1 MSASVTTN
9 RAPVASASIAE
20 RYVQVRG
27 VTAGLCTGF
36 SAEDQM
42 VQSMPDASPTKWH
55 LAHTTWFFETF
66 LLKPHLPGYRPFH
79 PDFTF
84 LFNSYYKQVGSHP
97 NRSFRGLFSRPALEE
112 VRAYRDYVDDH
123 MARLIGTATGDVAK
137 LIVLGLNHEQQHQ
150 ELIVT
155 DIKHALWSNPLRPA
169 WKNDPPSPET
179 EVPPLRWIA
188 FDEGLYSLGLP
199 SSASVAGDEAFD
211 FSFDNETPR
220 HQVFVHRFSL
230 ASRLVTNGDYTEFM
244 RDGGYSRPELWLSDG
259 WDTVC
264 SQRWNAPLYWEEHD
278 GEWRVFTV
286 NGMQPVVMSEP
297 VCHVSY
303 YEADAFARW
312 AGARLPLESEWE
324 LAASSFPIAGNFLD
338 SGLFHPCSAGDLA
351 GRPGRRPAGPPDHQL
366 TQSSDDEVTRCSDGE
381 MFGSVWQWTSSPY
394 TAYPG
399 FAPAPGAL
407 GEYNGKF
414 MSGQMVLRGGSCA
427 TPQSH
432 IRATYRNFFPPHARW
447 QFMGVR
453 LAK

>member
-1 MSASVTTN
+1 MTTSVTT
-9 RAPVASASIAE
+9 RPRVEAAFLTQQYAK
-20 RYVQVRG
+20 VRQ
-27 VTAGLCTGF
+27 TTTGLCTGLTL
-36 SAEDQM
+36 EDHM

-66 LLKPHLPGYRPFH
+66 LLKPSLPGYQLFH

-97 NRSFRGLFSRPALEE
+97 NRSFRGLFSRPSLDE
-112 VRAYRDYVDDH
+112 VHAYREYVDVN
-123 MARLIGTATGDVAK
+123 MAQLIESADAELAK

-155 DIKHALWSNPLRPA
+155 DIKHGLWSNPLRPA
-169 WKNDPPSPET
+169 WQHNPPSPES
-179 EVPPLRWIA
+179 EVPAVEWRE
-188 FDEGLYSLGLP
+188 FEEGLYPTGCT
-199 SSASVAGDEAFD
+199 AGALVRDGD

-220 HQVFVHRFSL
+220 HQIFLNRYRL
-230 ASRLVTNGDYTEFM
+230 ASRLVTNGEYLEFM
-244 RDGGYSRPELWLSDG
+244 RDGGYTRPELWLSDG
-259 WDTVC
+259 WDRINAE
-264 SQRWNAPLYWEEHD
+264 RWTAPLYWEEHD

-286 NGMQPVVMSEP
+286 NGVQPVVMSEP

-303 YEADAFARW
+303 YEADAFAHW

-324 LAASSFPIAGNFLD
+324 VAASQAPIEGNFLD
-338 SGLFHPCSAGDLA
+338 SGKLHPMGAPIKPSVGLS
-351 GRPGRRPAGPPDHQL
+351 GVVDHQI
-366 TQSSDDEVTRCSDGE
+366 TRSSDLQ
-381 MFGSVWQWTSSPY
+381 MFGNVWQWTASAY

-399 FAPAPGAL
+399 FAPAAGAL

-447 QFMGVR
+447 QFMGIR